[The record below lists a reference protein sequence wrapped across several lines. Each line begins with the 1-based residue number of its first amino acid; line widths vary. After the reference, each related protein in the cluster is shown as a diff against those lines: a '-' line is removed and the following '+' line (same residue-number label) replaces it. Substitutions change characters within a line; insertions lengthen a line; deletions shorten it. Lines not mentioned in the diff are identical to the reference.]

1 MKSVLFIRRLFQNE
15 FNNKRRSLKSTVRAV
30 HQPVDTLKYEARAGK
45 REISPLAERAALR
58 ALNRALVLPRQVLVT
73 TY

>member
-1 MKSVLFIRRLFQNE
+1 MNSITKDGVKVDCAR
-15 FNNKRRSLKSTVRAV
+15 V

-58 ALNRALVLPRQVLVT
+58 ALNRALVLPRQALIT
-73 TY
+73 TYK